1 MLASSD
7 AFAPTSQRIQRPVD
21 FRLSPRTAA
30 MALETSD
37 FGSAMP
43 EAATPLEMLGI
54 EDGKLAIGADPIEV
68 LTYIGT

>member
-1 MLASSD
+1 
-7 AFAPTSQRIQRPVD
+7 
-21 FRLSPRTAA
+21 